1 MIMTPFPSPQI
12 GYRSMKGSQSIND
25 LSSFPEPS
33 SQGNT
38 LPRSRGKEQTAVVVE
53 KREKHHPSKRRIK
66 PRRPVS
72 LHVEALQRSM
82 TGLGG
87 GGGLSPTGDE
97 CGVGCGAVAS
107 GMGVGDKH
115 SVQHQPALTMGDGA
129 ESDETVLGDLGES
142 SSSGFVGSEV
152 LVVQHQSPC
161 PPSLVSSSAQF
172 ILNSPCSNFPS
183 LAVTPE
189 LYRVGEEEK
198 LKVEEEDLD
207 RFSEDSLAESPG
219 KQRRVSKRL
228 AELARKIEQED
239 SLAIRVEDSLAMVDS
254 LATDTVVPMD
264 SLATNFPNVEDD
276 SLLPVSSLPLMDSL
290 APENVEDR
298 SLPLDSLLPDT
309 GRLTEDSGLGL
320 PTDSCQ
326 DDLLPVVNDV
336 PTFTEQLTEINAALK
351 DIEDHQERIN
361 LRVELTRLQR
371 ELKEMEKKEMICDT
385 GSTNSPSRAKWRPM
399 DVQIAT
405 DDLTCN
411 PEMSFSYDNMAPL
424 LGCYKSTSPPLPSNQ
439 PLLPP
444 SSPQIRDK
452 GYSPDSSSEDEEEET
467 SKVLQ
472 SQLPVPVKAKLPPP
486 IPNMPLLQEKPPL
499 KEPKPVLVAAGN
511 PVGVRD
517 LQPAHPGPVGMTS
530 MWIPSN
536 SSNISPAASLSS
548 SRSSL
553 ASPLTTSRSS
563 LSSTRGAPPS
573 PRTPRLRPRTNTGPT
588 PNAPSLLSKRLSLLT
603 PVLPDK
609 SSPGLATPVQSI
621 FSARCRLGSAPN

>member
-1 MIMTPFPSPQI
+1 
-12 GYRSMKGSQSIND
+12 MKGSQSIND

-33 SQGNT
+33 QQGNT

-53 KREKHHPSKRRIK
+53 KRHQPSKRRIK

-82 TGLGG
+82 TGHSG
-87 GGGLSPTGDE
+87 GGGLSPTGDD
-97 CGVGCGAVAS
+97 CPQLAVGCGTLA
-107 GMGVGDKH
+107 GMGDKH
-115 SVQHQPALTMGDGA
+115 SVPHQSALTGDGGA
-129 ESDETVLGDLGES
+129 ESDDTVLGDLGES

-152 LVVQHQSPC
+152 LVQQQSPC
-161 PPSLVSSSAQF
+161 PSSLVSSAQF
-172 ILNSPCSNFPS
+172 ILNSPCSNFPT

-189 LYRVGEEEK
+189 LYRVGEEEDDN

-239 SLAIRVEDSLAMVDS
+239 SLAMVDS
-254 LATDTVVPMD
+254 LATDTVVPLD
-264 SLATNFPNVEDD
+264 SLPGNLNLANVEPD
-276 SLLPVSSLPLMDSL
+276 SLLPVPSLALVDSL
-290 APENVEDR
+290 MPTAVEDA
-298 SLPLDSLLPDT
+298 SCLPLDSLLPDT
-309 GRLTEDSGLGL
+309 GRLTEDSGLPADSL
-320 PTDSCQ
+320 FPTDSCP
-326 DDLLPVVNDV
+326 DEDSLLPVVDDM

-361 LRVELTRLQR
+361 LRVELSKLQR
-371 ELKEMEKKEMICDT
+371 ELKEMEKKDNFNLDT
-385 GSTNSPSRAKWRPM
+385 SSTNSPSRAKWRPM

-424 LGCYKSTSPPLPSNQ
+424 LDCYKSSSPPLPSNQ

-444 SSPQIRDK
+444 PSPQIRDK
-452 GYSPDSSSEDEEEET
+452 GYSPDSSSEEEEEEGEEGA
-467 SKVLQ
+467 SEVLQ
-472 SQLPVPVKAKLPPP
+472 SQLPLPVKAKLPPP
-486 IPNMPLLQEKPPL
+486 VPNLPLLQEKP
-499 KEPKPVLVAAGN
+499 EPKPKPTLLTGSS
-511 PVGVRD
+511 PVSMKGVRD
-517 LQPAHPGPVGMTS
+517 LQPAHPGPLGMTS
-530 MWIPSN
+530 MWIPSIN
-536 SSNISPAASLSS
+536 SNPSPAASLSS

-563 LSSTRGAPPS
+563 LSSTRAPPS

-609 SSPGLATPVQSI
+609 SSPGLATTVRSI
-621 FSARCRLGSAPN
+621 SSALCRLGWTLN